1 MSVHQP
7 AIHEEPDGTKSYVCA
22 ICQHRFKRKDHL
34 KKHVETVH
42 EKTRAYACMLCEYM
56 KNIFRDVQIRTG
68 YTI

>member
-42 EKTRAYACMLCEYM
+42 EKTRAYACMLC
-56 KNIFRDVQIRTG
+56 K
-68 YTI
+68 YTHIY

>member
-42 EKTRAYACMLCEYM
+42 EKTRAYACMLC
-56 KNIFRDVQIRTG
+56 KL
-68 YTI
+68 